1 MSFKSKL
8 LGLTDKHK
16 PKPIPYTCPVTGEK
30 AYIKRFTM
38 AEREHYA
45 DAITSADNGKRNA
58 TAFTLIMCDAKGELI
73 FDDTDIDKLSELPE
87 DVLTSAVAAFNS
99 QTMLTIEQAEKNS
112 EPPQ

>member
-1 MSFKSKL
+1 MTFKSTI
-8 LGLTDKHK
+8 LGLTDKGK

-45 DAITSADNGKRNA
+45 DAITSAESGKRNA

-73 FDDTDIDKLSELPE
+73 FDEIGIDKLSNLPE